1 MKRFFLAAAAL
12 SALATRTTAQAPDP
26 SYPYV
31 ILGGPEYIFLH
42 LDFEGMDRIT
52 SSTDKSPGG
61 NLGTA
66 DQIMTPLFDSTRD
79 STPSLVMTLYP
90 GSMGGLHFP
99 PGDHTQ
105 ISGNRKRSVCFWA
118 KFDGYPVDMSLIK
131 MGDSDVIAELAEEGE
146 FVCNDFLI
154 AVSSEGNLELK
165 TGVND
170 LCNVKVPSITL
181 RGTWSHYCVVLAAV
195 GPLLR

>member
-26 SYPYV
+26 SDPYV

-66 DQIMTPLFDSTRD
+66 IAR
-79 STPSLVMTLYP
+79 
-90 GSMGGLHFP
+90 
-99 PGDHTQ
+99 
-105 ISGNRKRSVCFWA
+105 RS
-118 KFDGYPVDMSLIK
+118 PRH
-131 MGDSDVIAELAEEGE
+131 
-146 FVCNDFLI
+146 
-154 AVSSEGNLELK
+154 SEGIVFK
-165 TGVND
+165 
-170 LCNVKVPSITL
+170 I
-181 RGTWSHYCVVLAAV
+181 VVLT
-195 GPLLR
+195 